1 MNFEKIFAIFSLL
14 VQTISFVT
22 VYKKICDI
30 KKLNISI
37 IFLYLT
43 ISFSSLILAQF
54 YNLLPEYGDVL
65 STFLHYLLIFS
76 NH

>member
-1 MNFEKIFAIFSLL
+1 MMNFEKIFAIFSLL

-37 IFLYLT
+37 LNNKF
-43 ISFSSLILAQF
+43 
-54 YNLLPEYGDVL
+54 
-65 STFLHYLLIFS
+65 
-76 NH
+76 